1 MPLAVG
7 VLWGSRWFCFRRFA
21 QTAAGSRWRSWSTVG
36 TTHTKPDVR
45 IVDTAASAR
54 SHLSSWLRKMPSTA
68 RPREPAEARAAGLF
82 DRFGQPSK
90 AFHRRS
96 GKTRR
101 QGCHPVCRNLQTTR
115 LVSERPPKARYRRQA
130 TRSQGV
136 APSECHN
143 WSCLQLPPLSPQP
156 LSPWL
161 VNEAQSL
168 SLTIAQPAL
177 SRPVRR
183 PHTAKPNKASTI
195 GAVPFHFF
203 IGVGPRAPF

>member
-1 MPLAVG
+1 MAAENGADPSWRPFLPLAVG

-96 GKTRR
+96 GKTER
-101 QGCHPVCRNLQTTR
+101 QGCHPVYRLSQSTDNQTCFGAA
-115 LVSERPPKARYRRQA
+115 PKSPISQA
-130 TRSQGV
+130 GNEKSGRCAFGMSQLELFKAA
-136 APSECHN
+136 AP
-143 WSCLQLPPLSPQP
+143 
-156 LSPWL
+156 
-161 VNEAQSL
+161 V
-168 SLTIAQPAL
+168 PAATF
-177 SRPVRR
+177 PM
-183 PHTAKPNKASTI
+183 AC
-195 GAVPFHFF
+195 
-203 IGVGPRAPF
+203 